1 MSYFPENEPSL
12 TTADSANT
20 SSILITNANLLTME
34 GSTINSGWIHIVD
47 NKITGLGHNDDWEAY
62 KQQVNNISS
71 IRMIDAQNR
80 LVSPGLI
87 DPHTHIG
94 IDEEGIGWEGADYNE
109 TSEAV
114 TPHLR
119 ALDGINPYDEGF
131 VDAARTGV
139 TTVQILP
146 GSANV
151 IGGLMCCLKVLPGST
166 VEQMMVLHPSG
177 LKMALGENP
186 KKYHGAASGRAP
198 LTRMGIAG
206 IIREQL
212 VQAQHYLAQQQSNKA
227 SQALQPRNLRMEALG
242 LALEKKIP
250 VRFHAHRADDIATA
264 LRLGQEFELDIT
276 IEHTTDGIKIAQ
288 ELAVSGRY
296 CSVGPTLSSRSKVEL
311 RNLSWETYPA
321 LYQAGVPISI
331 TTDHPVLPIQYLP
344 TSAKMAIQAGLPL
357 DAAWE
362 ALTIQAARHLHLA
375 DSTGSLK
382 VGKDADIVI
391 WNTHPLTDSGEVAL
405 TIAGGQITFEQSQSQ
420 L

>member
-12 TTADSANT
+12 TTAHSANT
-20 SSILITNANLLTME
+20 SSILITHATLLTME
-34 GSTINSGWIHIVD
+34 GATIEQGWIHIVD
-47 NKITGLGHNDDWEAY
+47 GKIASLGHDDEWEVY
-62 KQQVNNISS
+62 KQQVSHISHTR
-71 IRMIDAQNR
+71 IIDAQNR

-139 TTVQILP
+139 TTVQVLP

-166 VEQMMVLHPSG
+166 VEQMVVLHPSG

-186 KKYHGAASGRAP
+186 KKYHGVASGRAP

-212 VQAQHYLAQQQSNKA
+212 VQAQHYLAEQQSNKA

-264 LRLGQEFELDIT
+264 LRLGQEFALDIT

-321 LYQAGVPISI
+321 LHQAGVPITI

-391 WNTHPLTDSGEVAL
+391 WNTHPLTDSGEVGI
-405 TIAGGQITFEQSQSQ
+405 TIAGGQITFENI
-420 L
+420 